1 MAQPASVRGHPPR
14 KRCGHWGFRSRL
26 GGRVSAS
33 RLMTLPT
40 TRSDLVRRIAPL
52 LAQLGG
58 PSTDAA
64 VHSLTELREA
74 LPLLLEEYHRESD
87 AERRRLLIHCIWQYR
102 DPGVIPT
109 LAAALDDANDRV
121 WRESLDGLVTLGTGE
136 ALVILG
142 H

>member
-1 MAQPASVRGHPPR
+1 
-14 KRCGHWGFRSRL
+14 
-26 GGRVSAS
+26 
-33 RLMTLPT
+33 MTLPT
-40 TRSDLVRRIAPL
+40 TRSDLVGRIAPL

-74 LPLLLEEYHRESD
+74 LPLLVEEYHRESE
-87 AERRRLLIHCIWQYR
+87 AERRRLLIHCLWQYR

-121 WRESLDGLVTLGTGE
+121 WKESLDGLVTLGTGE
-136 ALVILG
+136 ALVILENARQQSEASG
-142 H
+142 PDEKRQWIAEAIQQVRSGNNG